1 MEDRLIVNFDEN
13 LMELVWI
20 NLISNSIKFTPN
32 GGKIILSQY
41 CTKSEVVVCIHDNG
55 CGMSEETI
63 KHIFDKFYQG
73 DTSHSM
79 EGNGLGLALV
89 KRILEIHDGS
99 IEVESKLNEGTTFT
113 IKFPI
118 NMLNEVDD
126 VL

>member
-1 MEDRLIVNFDEN
+1 
-13 LMELVWI
+13 
-20 NLISNSIKFTPN
+20 
-32 GGKIILSQY
+32 
-41 CTKSEVVVCIHDNG
+41 
-55 CGMSEETI
+55 MSEENI
-63 KHIFDKFYQG
+63 KHIFDKFYKG